1 MLRKFRIKINNKEY
15 LVEMEELTPQGVTQS
30 APVQSTPSVQSVPT
44 EQAAPAPVA
53 VAPQGTSEG
62 IRVEAPMPGN
72 ILNVF
77 VKVGDVVKENDPLVI
92 LEAMKMENEIVSP
105 INGTITSVAVT
116 KGVAID
122 VAELI
127 VTIK

>member
-15 LVEMEELTPQGVTQS
+15 LVEMEELTPQAVTQS
-30 APVQSTPSVQSVPT
+30 APVQVAPAPAPTSTP
-44 EQAAPAPVA
+44 APAPVN
-53 VAPQGTSEG
+53 VAAQAAGEG
-62 IRVEAPMPGN
+62 VRVEAPMPGN

-105 INGTITSVAVT
+105 INGTITSVDVM

>member
-15 LVEMEELTPQGVTQS
+15 LVEMEELTPQAVTQS
-30 APVQSTPSVQSVPT
+30 APVQVAPAPAPTSTP
-44 EQAAPAPVA
+44 APAPVN
-53 VAPQGTSEG
+53 VASQAAGEG
-62 IRVEAPMPGN
+62 VRVEAPMPGN

-105 INGTITSVAVT
+105 INGTITSVAVM

>member
-30 APVQSTPSVQSVPT
+30 VPDQSTPSVQSVPT

-53 VAPQGTSEG
+53 VAQQGTSEG

-127 VTIK
+127 VTVK